1 MSRSN
6 RLKLRPLS
14 NEEYKYLTPQNNEER
29 SFKQLLYKPPHRFK
43 TEGDE
48 DNASIFPL
56 SLSVGRRHATSE
68 KDPRK

>member
-14 NEEYKYLTPQNNEER
+14 NEEYKLLTPQNKEDR
-29 SFKQLLYKPPHRFK
+29 SFKQLLSKQPIRFK
-43 TEGDE
+43 TEGNE
-48 DNASIFPL
+48 ENSSIFPL